1 MEANA
6 NSYITVDSADGPG
19 QLAALILDA
28 HAMGVDPTNFGG
40 TNLVTRLMATEQTSG
55 PDAGLFGT
63 ETQLNDFFVGTYDQ
77 GLAFTALKAA
87 GQTANAA
94 AINWLTSQE
103 CPSGGWAFP
112 NQAIGVCAEDPS
124 SFEGADDQ
132 STSLAVQGLTAQGA
146 LTPGVAANALS
157 FFASGQDADGGWG
170 FYPSSVASPQQT
182 DSQSTGLVIQALLA
196 VGQSPTSPTFTSS
209 GHSPVS
215 ALLSFV
221 VTSGS
226 DKGALGYQDNASGN
240 LLATN
245 QDIPV
250 LAGLTYGFGPT
261 NSYWVTTST
270 GAIEPFGSAK
280 SFGSLAG
287 TVLNKPIVGLAS
299 TLNGLGYWM
308 VASDGGIFG
317 YGDAGFFGSR
327 GGQPLNKPIVGMAAT
342 PDGRG
347 YWLVASDG
355 GIFSYGDAGF
365 FGSRGGQPLNAPIVG
380 MAATADGGGYWLVA
394 SDGGIFSYGDAGFL
408 GSRGGQPLNKPVVGL
423 AATPDGGGYW
433 LVASDGG
440 IFSYGDAVFFGSTG
454 SIALNK
460 PIVGIA
466 GHSRRRRV
474 LAHRCGRGHLQLRR
488 CALLGVGCF
497 ARPHQCSGRNGQ
509 RRVGARHEVP
519 GPSALVGSLP
529 GRGRCRVGPDRPWG
543 TGPAETRDRVRR
555 LHRQRRVRGRG
566 HRLRKRVLDPL
577 DLQVRPGAV
586 DGPGLGC
593 AGGRRGA
600 GQRGLQQLGSALCH
614 RQLSVERGAE
624 LRPECRLGELRLLV
638 VLARDVGIVGV
649 REQRPHR
656 AVGVQPGR

>member
-1 MEANA
+1 MHTVRRTLMGVSAVGLAALLATATLTALAAPAGATSVPPQIPQVAVADSAATWIAGQAAPDGSIGGSLSSTVNAILALAAAHVDMPAAQAALSYVEANA
-6 NSYITVDSADGPG
+6 SSYITVDSADGPA

-40 TNLVTRLMATEQTSG
+40 TNLVARLQATEQTSG

-63 ETQLNDFFVGTYDQ
+63 ETQLGDYYVGTYDQ

-87 GQTANAA
+87 GQAANAA
-94 AINWLTSQE
+94 AISWLTNQQ

-132 STSLAVQGLTAQGA
+132 TTSLAVQGLLAQGA
-146 LTPGVAANALS
+146 LTPGIAASALS
-157 FFASGQDADGGWG
+157 FFTGGQDADGGWSY
-170 FYPSSVASPQQT
+170 YPNSVALPQQT

-196 VGQSPTSPTFTSS
+196 MGQSPTSPSFS
-209 GHSPVS
+209 GSGTSPVG

-226 DKGALGYQDNASGN
+226 DKGALGYQDNSSGN

-245 QDIPV
+245 QNVPV

-261 NSYWVTTST
+261 DSYWVTTST
-270 GAIEPFGSAK
+270 GAVEPFGSAK
-280 SFGSLAG
+280 TYGSLTG
-287 TVLNKPIVGLAS
+287 TVLNKPIVGTAS

-308 VASDGGIFG
+308 VASDGGIFN

-327 GGQPLNKPIVGMAAT
+327 GGQPLNEPIVGMAAT

-355 GIFSYGDAGF
+355 GIFNYGDAGF

-408 GSRGGQPLNKPVVGL
+408 GSRGGQPLNKPVVGM

-440 IFSYGDAVFFGSTG
+440 IFSYGDAVFQGSTG
-454 SIALNK
+454 SIVLNK
-460 PIVGIA
+460 PIVGMA
-466 GHSRRRRV
+466 
-474 LAHRCGRGHLQLRR
+474 A
-488 CALLGVGCF
+488 
-497 ARPHQCSGRNGQ
+497 
-509 RRVGARHEVP
+509 
-519 GPSALVGSLP
+519 
-529 GRGRCRVGPDRPWG
+529 
-543 TGPAETRDRVRR
+543 TRDGGGYW
-555 LHRQRRVRGRG
+555 LI
-566 HRLRKRVLDPL
+566 
-577 DLQVRPGAV
+577 AA
-586 DGPGLGC
+586 DGGVFNYGDALFS
-593 AGGRRGA
+593 
-600 GQRGLQQLGSALCH
+600 GSAA
-614 RQLSVERGAE
+614 S
-624 LRPECRLGELRLLV
+624 LG
-638 VLARDVGIVGV
+638 IT
-649 REQRPHR
+649 
-656 AVGVQPGR
+656 AVGGTDSAS